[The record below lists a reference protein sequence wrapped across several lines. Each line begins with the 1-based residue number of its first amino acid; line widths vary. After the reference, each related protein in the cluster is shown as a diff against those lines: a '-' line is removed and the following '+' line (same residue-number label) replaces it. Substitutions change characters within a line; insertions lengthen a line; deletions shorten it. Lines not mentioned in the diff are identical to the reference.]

1 MEIIVAI
8 LLGVFVIISGA
19 VSYLQFLKDTKKGG
33 RT

>member
-1 MEIIVAI
+1 MEIIIAI